1 MNNLTY
7 EETMLYIMYND
18 NIRHIQQLIDS
29 NNVIR
34 DNIINGS
41 YFLRNNTT
49 TNRRRNRNR
58 NRQTNNSQNNNVT
71 NNNSTNNYNTPNS
84 NYYTPNSNYY
94 RHNPN
99 YYSPNYY
106 SPNYYLPPNYYTPNY
121 YTPNYYL
128 PPVYYRPNYHLQNSN
143 YNANSTLRFQPSNM
157 LYQGINRG
165 HGYRPPTPPLYTL
178 QRQIE
183 LSTQNAR
190 YGDLVSPLHTICPI
204 SHEPFNE
211 NSQVTIIRH
220 CGHIFN
226 TPELNTWFSN
236 NSVCPVCRYD
246 VRNYR
251 RPYPPQQEQP
261 PQEQEQPQQDQQQQ
275 NRSNDNLIRRTR
287 RNYVSFIDISLNNL
301 TDVDSITNDI
311 LNIFNSVLLSDPSYN
326 NSYFI

>member
-18 NIRHIQQLIDS
+18 NVRYIQQLIDN

-34 DNIINGS
+34 DNIISGS

-49 TNRRRNRNR
+49 NNRRRNRNR
-58 NRQTNNSQNNNVT
+58 NRRTNDLNNN
-71 NNNSTNNYNTPNS
+71 NNNTHNSNYNTYNSNYNTPNS
-84 NYYTPNSNYY
+84 NYNTPNSNYNTPNSNY
-94 RHNPN
+94 NTPN
-99 YYSPNYY
+99 Y
-106 SPNYYLPPNYYTPNY
+106 NY

-128 PPVYYRPNYHLQNSN
+128 PNYYLPHYYLPPTYYRPNYNLSNSN
-143 YNANSTLRFQPSNM
+143 YNANRTLRFQPSNM
-157 LYQGINRG
+157 LYQRT
-165 HGYRPPTPPLYTL
+165 YRPPLYTL

-226 TPELNTWFSN
+226 TTELNTWFTN

-251 RPYPPQQEQP
+251 THYLPQEEPQQEEPQP
-261 PQEQEQPQQDQQQQ
+261 EPLPPPLPTLLDP
-275 NRSNDNLIRRTR
+275 SNNLLRRPR
-287 RNYVSFIDISLNNL
+287 RNYISLIDISFNNL
-301 TDVDSITNDI
+301 SDVDGITNDI
-311 LNIFNSVLLSDPSYN
+311 LNVFSSILLSDASY

>member
-1 MNNLTY
+1 MSNLTY
-7 EETMLYIMYND
+7 EETMLYIIYND

-29 NNVIR
+29 NNLIR

-71 NNNSTNNYNTPNS
+71 NNNSTNNNSTNNYNTPNS
-84 NYYTPNSNYY
+84 NYYSPNSNYY
-94 RHNPN
+94 LPPNYYRIGYYPPNYYSPNSNYYLPPN

-106 SPNYYLPPNYYTPNY
+106 SPNY
-121 YTPNYYL
+121 
-128 PPVYYRPNYHLQNSN
+128 RSNYHLPNSN
-143 YNANSTLRFQPSNM
+143 NNANRTLRFQPPNM
-157 LYQGINRG
+157 LYQRT
-165 HGYRPPTPPLYTL
+165 HAPPLYTL

-183 LSTQNAR
+183 LSIQNAR

-251 RPYPPQQEQP
+251 TPYLPQQEETQTTLP
-261 PQEQEQPQQDQQQQ
+261 NLLDP
-275 NRSNDNLIRRTR
+275 SDNLIRPPR
-287 RNYVSFIDISLNNL
+287 RNYISLIDISFNNL
-301 TDVDSITNDI
+301 TDTNDI
-311 LNIFNSVLLSDPSYN
+311 LNILSSILLLDTSY

>member
-18 NIRHIQQLIDS
+18 NVRHIQQLID
-29 NNVIR
+29 NNNIIR
-34 DNIINGS
+34 DNIISGS

-49 TNRRRNRNR
+49 NNTTNNRRRNRNR
-58 NRQTNNSQNNNVT
+58 NRQTSDLNNN
-71 NNNSTNNYNTPNS
+71 NNNNTYNSNYNTHNSNYNTPNS
-84 NYYTPNSNYY
+84 NYNTPNY
-94 RHNPN
+94 
-99 YYSPNYY
+99 
-106 SPNYYLPPNYYTPNY
+106 NY

-128 PPVYYRPNYHLQNSN
+128 PNYYLPHYYLPPTYYRPNSN
-143 YNANSTLRFQPSNM
+143 YNTNRTLRFQPSNM
-157 LYQGINRG
+157 LYQRT
-165 HGYRPPTPPLYTL
+165 YRPPLYTL

-226 TPELNTWFSN
+226 TTELNTWFTN

-251 RPYPPQQEQP
+251 THYLPQEEEPQQEEPQP
-261 PQEQEQPQQDQQQQ
+261 EPLPPPPLPTLLDP
-275 NRSNDNLIRRTR
+275 SNNLLRRPR
-287 RNYVSFIDISLNNL
+287 RNYISLIDISFNNL
-301 TDVDSITNDI
+301 SDVDGITNDI
-311 LNIFNSVLLSDPSYN
+311 LNVFSSILLSDASY